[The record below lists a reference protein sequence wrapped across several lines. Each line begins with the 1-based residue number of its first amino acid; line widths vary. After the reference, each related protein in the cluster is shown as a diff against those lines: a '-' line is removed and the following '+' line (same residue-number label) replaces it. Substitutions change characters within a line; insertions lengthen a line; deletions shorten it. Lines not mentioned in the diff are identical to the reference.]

1 MSRKKLSI
9 LIPAYNEAETIH
21 NILDKVIAVEL
32 LNDIEKEIVIVNDFS
47 TDTTKDKVEEYI
59 TNHPQVNIRLYNQE
73 KNQGKG
79 AALHKA
85 LNWQPATY

>member
-47 TDTTKDKVEEYI
+47 T
-59 TNHPQVNIRLYNQE
+59 
-73 KNQGKG
+73 
-79 AALHKA
+79 
-85 LNWQPATY
+85 